1 MEASLAQIYGVSI
14 FLAFSMI
21 TSGTT
26 GVISPSSTAEYYTF
40 TFMSILGCGVWAF
53 CISSACGILSTL
65 DPHGIHFRHM
75 MDELNVFAK
84 EKNLP
89 RMQTIRLREF
99 LSQTAHVHRQARYN
113 EVLDCMSSRLKADAA
128 LYWARE
134 TLLKVP
140 FLGKMKDKIEQEF
153 LASAALTLKSKV
165 FCRTE
170 QVSVES
176 LLIIERGIAAK
187 DGKICSKGA
196 CLGEDM
202 VLNSLT
208 FRDLNPAIALTF
220 VVQTA
225 SLEKSSL
232 ESLLADY
239 PLARREIR
247 SASFK
252 IAFGR
257 AILQLAKVIKR
268 KRAMGGNVSIQEAFI
283 DVRRSKQ
290 QAMMTHVRL
299 VEPTRKHVATS
310 LMELAERTE
319 NIAKEAKANRND
331 LASQVRS
338 LDTKL
343 DAVIRAMGIVVPD
356 PAAASQDK
364 AQTGGW
370 LESLVGRTPDKAAA
384 SGSKKKQGENK
395 QKQGEGMRKQVR
407 LSA

>member
-1 MEASLAQIYGVSI
+1 
-14 FLAFSMI
+14 
-21 TSGTT
+21 
-26 GVISPSSTAEYYTF
+26 
-40 TFMSILGCGVWAF
+40 
-53 CISSACGILSTL
+53 
-65 DPHGIHFRHM
+65 M

-113 EVLDCMSSRLKADAA
+113 EVLDYELSPQADAA

-140 FLGKMKDKIEQEF
+140 FLRKMKDKIEQEF

-170 QVSVES
+170 QVSIES

-268 KRAMGGNVSIQEAFI
+268 KRAMGGNASIQEAFI

-310 LMELAERTE
+310 LMEARG
-319 NIAKEAKANRND
+319 AD
-331 LASQVRS
+331 
-338 LDTKL
+338 
-343 DAVIRAMGIVVPD
+343 
-356 PAAASQDK
+356 
-364 AQTGGW
+364 
-370 LESLVGRTPDKAAA
+370 
-384 SGSKKKQGENK
+384 
-395 QKQGEGMRKQVR
+395 
-407 LSA
+407 